1 MIYQRYIYIYI
12 CCCETFNL
20 TYTKKYNL
28 MVQRV
33 KRRRKI
39 PLELNLV
46 IASFILI
53 PTLGRALTPELF
65 FLSSFLI
72 TNIINDMNNKKKGLP
87 INNHTI
93 IIIIII
99 IFMGIILLL
108 INSS

>member
-1 MIYQRYIYIYI
+1 
-12 CCCETFNL
+12 
-20 TYTKKYNL
+20 

-33 KRRRKI
+33 KKKKNNTGIKFSDSIFHSYSYIRQNPYPR
-39 PLELNLV
+39 
-46 IASFILI
+46 
-53 PTLGRALTPELF
+53 TF